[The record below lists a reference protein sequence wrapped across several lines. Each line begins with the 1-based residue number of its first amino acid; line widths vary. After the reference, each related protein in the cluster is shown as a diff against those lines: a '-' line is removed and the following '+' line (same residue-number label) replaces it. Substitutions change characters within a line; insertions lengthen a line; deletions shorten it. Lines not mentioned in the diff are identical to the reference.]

1 MTTTTITA
9 TCACNAFTYAIS
21 FPSSSLPRPRALC
34 ICTSCRRLTGSC
46 GTSQITL
53 PANHSI
59 EPANYS
65 LTSYNTSDHLTRY
78 FCSTCG
84 AHVLIYR
91 VESKTWALTTGT
103 WDRTEGVVRWSGC
116 QWVAATLDGG
126 VSVWLRGTG
135 EAGVDGTRRALKRWM
150 LTAEEEGGDGELV
163 PDGTLETLP
172 PDKKRKPDQLK
183 AQCHCGGVKFYITR
197 PDQGSKAVRAP
208 FPDLMAA
215 RHSHSPANPENKT
228 WWLRSN
234 DTKYLAGTCTC
245 TSCRLASGCEIQPW
259 AFVPDCNIF
268 QEDGKPL
275 DFNMGT
281 LKRYDS
287 SKNIFREFC
296 GVCGATIFWHSTE
309 RPGLMDISV
318 GLLDPEEGARVES
331 WLEWWTG
338 RVSFEELAVS
348 RSLVA
353 SLEDG
358 LKNWKQDR

>member
-9 TCACNAFTYAIS
+9 TCACNAFTYAVS
-21 FPSSSLPRPRALC
+21 FPPSSLPRPHALC
-34 ICTSCRRLTGSC
+34 LCTSCRRLTGSC
-46 GTSQITL
+46 GTSYITL
-53 PANHSI
+53 PATHSI
-59 EPANYS
+59 EPANYT
-65 LTSYNTSDHLTRY
+65 LTSYNTSDQLTRY

-84 AHVLIYR
+84 AHVLSYR
-91 VESKTWALTTGT
+91 LESKTWALTTGT
-103 WDRTEGVVRWSGC
+103 WDHTEGVVGWSGC
-116 QWVAATLDGG
+116 KWVADTLDGG
-126 VSVWLRGTG
+126 VSVWLRDIG
-135 EAGVDGTRRALKRWM
+135 EAGVDGTKRPSKRW
-150 LTAEEEGGDGELV
+150 LLADEEQSRHGELV

-172 PDKKRKPDQLK
+172 SDKKRNADKLK

-197 PDQGSKAVRAP
+197 PDAASKAVRAP
-208 FPDLMAA
+208 LPDLMAA
-215 RHSHSPANPENKT
+215 SHSHSPANPENQT

-234 DTKYLAGTCTC
+234 DTKYLAGHCTC
-245 TSCRLASGCEIQPW
+245 TSCRLSSGCEIQPW

-268 QEDGKPL
+268 QEDGRPL

-287 SKNIFREFC
+287 SKNVFRDFC
-296 GVCGATIFWHSTE
+296 GLCGATVFWHSTE

-331 WLEWWTG
+331 WLEWRTA

-358 LKNWKQDR
+358 LKSWKQN